1 MDIRRLIAENWP
13 IKLASFVLALTL
25 WFYVT
30 SKGKAEISLTVPLEL
45 RNAPQGMAVVGN
57 VPGTIEVR
65 LQGQERALRDTA
77 TAKQVVGSVDLGA
90 AREGENRLHL
100 SPDDIRK
107 PAGVAVT
114 YLAPAE
120 IDVRLERV
128 VQRSMRVQAVV
139 QGRPAPGYRYMGA
152 TVKPYRL
159 TLEGPSSVIRAFT
172 TLQTQPIDI
181 EGAKGPVTSEPRI
194 DYQGKPVK
202 ILEQDITVTVIVE
215 KERS

>member
-1 MDIRRLIAENWP
+1 MDLRRIIAENWP
-13 IKLASFVLALTL
+13 IKLASLVLALTL

-30 SKGKAEISLTVPLEL
+30 SKGKTEISLTVPLEL

-57 VPGTIEVR
+57 VPATIEVR

-77 TAKQVVGSVDLGA
+77 AAMQVVGSLDLGT
-90 AREGENRLHL
+90 AREGDNRIHL

-128 VQRSMRVQAVV
+128 VQKSLRLQAVV
-139 QGRPAPGYRYMGA
+139 QGRPAPGWRYRGA
-152 TVKPYRL
+152 AVRPARL
-159 TLEGPSSVIRAFT
+159 TLEGPTSVIRTF
-172 TLQTQPIDI
+172 LLLRTQPIDI
-181 EGAKGPVTSEPRI
+181 EGAKGPVTVEPRI

-202 ILEQDITVTVIVE
+202 ILDQDIRVTVIIE
-215 KERS
+215 KEQP